1 MVSSGKRKFQLKQMA
16 VVGKDFDSRVADF
29 VDVLDL
35 QVCFN
40 DPGVGKFGLINALF
54 AFGETFL
61 EIVVPNQPDTT
72 AGRLLDKRKGDGGYM
87 VLVQTDDF
95 PAYKEYIQTTD
106 VRIIWQSEQPQ
117 ALAAHLHPKDVGGA
131 ILSVDQMI
139 PPDYWYWAGPQYKD
153 KQGSTLVNKISG
165 VVIQGKDPEE
175 VAKKWARVFDLPID
189 TEGEAVSLQ
198 LDEGVM
204 RFIRETDGR
213 GPGVEGIILA
223 VQNVDEII
231 ARAIARNLAV
241 DNQGATPSVTICGT
255 KFYLSA

>member
-1 MVSSGKRKFQLKQMA
+1 MANSDKRKYQLKQMA
-16 VVGKDFDSRVADF
+16 VVGKDFDSNVADF
-29 VDVLDL
+29 IAVLDL

-72 AGRLLDKRKGDGGYM
+72 AGRLLEKRKGDGGYM

-95 PAYKEYIQTTD
+95 SAYEKYIQTTG

-117 ALAAHLHPKDVGGA
+117 AIAAHLHPKDVGGA

-139 PPDYWYWAGPQYKD
+139 PPDYWHWAGPQYKD
-153 KQGSTLVNKISG
+153 KQGSTLVNRIIG
-165 VVIQGKDPEE
+165 AVIQGNDPQE
-175 VAKKWARVFDLPID
+175 VAKKWARAFDLPIEA
-189 TEGEAVSLQ
+189 EGEEFSLQ
-198 LDEGVM
+198 LDEGVI

-213 GPGVEGIILA
+213 GPGVEGIILD
-223 VQNVDEII
+223 VKNVDEII
-231 ARAIARNLAV
+231 ARAIARNLTV
-241 DNQGATPSVTICGT
+241 DDQSGINSVTICGT
-255 KFYLSA
+255 KFYLSP